1 MDALNVLNAFF
12 DSMSLSGLYK
22 CKSVLEDKIKHA
34 KDEHKSEVKRA
45 NISDYVQ
52 MHNNF
57 IPTDKDSGIL
67 FSAVLAEVLSFD
79 LCSKSGSKTVAK
91 WLSSDKEP
99 YSWSSSS
106 GKKFVNTA
114 SDISKYP
121 AISELMEKIN
131 SEHHVKMNSCL
142 VTCFKDG
149 TSGIRLHCDDEDEI
163 DQESPICVFT
173 IGEERKVEFLSA
185 YQTASETPLLAI
197 TPKEGSLYL
206 MQPGCQSFFRH
217 RVPSMRSS
225 TGVRYSLSFRRKL
238 SPEPT
243 TTTGKLELDS
253 PVKSIMSKLNKSCRS
268 EPVAFTR
275 GSSSVQTVGTPQP
288 ASTKSAPPALNQ
300 QPTKRRRTT
309 VLFGTSI
316 TTRLN
321 SNSISSKGHP
331 FINVSRSGAT
341 MTTISDMVQDFHD
354 TNPASSDVEKV
365 ILSFGTNDIARER
378 HGVYNPQGFTKQ
390 QLYSR
395 ADSGVK
401 KFRQQA
407 ADIVKKVKSLF
418 PGAVVI
424 IQCVLPMQD
433 RYWYTTTNVIAF
445 NNMLKDIA
453 RSYNC
458 YYIDCFDR
466 FLSRDKRDFNK
477 ELYYDWLHL
486 NKWGLNLLSKSLKY
500 VTGTNSNMFGSII
513 KL

>member
-22 CKSVLEDKIKHA
+22 CKSVLEDKIKLA
-34 KDEHKSEVKRA
+34 KVKHKSEVKHA

-52 MHNNF
+52 LHNNY
-57 IPTDKDSGIL
+57 IPTDKINGKL
-67 FSAVLAEVLSFD
+67 FSAVQAEVESFD

-91 WLSSDKEP
+91 WLSADSEA
-99 YSWSSSS
+99 YSWTSSS
-106 GKKFVNTA
+106 GKKFVNKPT
-114 SDISKYP
+114 DISNCP

-131 SEHHVKMNSCL
+131 SEHHVEMNSCL

-185 YQTASETPLLAI
+185 YQNASEAPLLSI

-206 MQPGCQSFFRH
+206 MNPGCQSLFRH
-217 RVPSMRSS
+217 RVPSMKTSS
-225 TGVRYSLSFRRKL
+225 GVRYSLSFRRKL
-238 SPEPT
+238 SSEPT
-243 TTTGKLELDS
+243 TTVKLELDS
-253 PVKSIMSKLNKSCRS
+253 PVKSIMSKFNKSCRS
-268 EPVAFTR
+268 DSVAFTK
-275 GSSSVQTVGTPQP
+275 GSPSVQTVGMPQP
-288 ASTKSAPPALNQ
+288 ASVSSPPQHIQ
-300 QPTKRRRTT
+300 QPTTNRRTTT

-316 TTRLN
+316 TTRIN
-321 SNSISSKGHP
+321 GDNISSKGHP

-341 MTTISDMVQDFHD
+341 METINDMVQDFHD
-354 TNPASSDVEKV
+354 TNPASNDVEKV

-378 HGVYNPQGFTKQ
+378 HGVYNPQGLTKH

-395 ADSGVK
+395 AHSGVK

-407 ADIVKKVKSLF
+407 ADIVKKVKALY
-418 PGAVVI
+418 PGVIVV
-424 IQCVLPMQD
+424 IQCVLPMQN
-433 RYWYTTTNVIAF
+433 RYWYTTTNVLAF
-445 NNMLKDIA
+445 NDMLRDIA

-477 ELYYDWLHL
+477 GLYYDSLHL
-486 NKWGLNLLSKSLKY
+486 NKWGLNLLCKSLKY
-500 VTGTNSNMFGSII
+500 VTCNNSNMFGSII